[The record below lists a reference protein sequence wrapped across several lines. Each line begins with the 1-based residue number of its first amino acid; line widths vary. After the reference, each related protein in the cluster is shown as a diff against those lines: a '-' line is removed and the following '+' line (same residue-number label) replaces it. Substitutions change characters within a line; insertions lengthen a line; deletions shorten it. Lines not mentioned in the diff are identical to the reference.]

1 MLGSHRG
8 TEAAGQGLLS
18 ILCVFAML
26 RSPTIAECCQILGA
40 KPLLQNG
47 ILSEAIAALPIAQ
60 VSTDS
65 RSLARG
71 DLFVALRGDRF
82 DGHGFV
88 AFALEQGAIAV
99 VVDPQYELT
108 EAIQQQAE
116 TQGAA
121 LLQVRDTLAAY
132 QTIGQW
138 CRQTFTEPV
147 IAVTGSVGKTTTKEL
162 LAAVLGTQGPVLK
175 TEANFNNEIGVPKTL
190 LGLGPNH
197 RYAVIEMGMRGR
209 GQIAELAAIAQ
220 PTIGV
225 ISNVGTA
232 HIELLGSEQAIAE
245 AKCELLAEMAPTGLA
260 VLNADCPRL
269 ITTAADVWSG
279 RTVTY
284 GLDSA
289 AINPTD
295 LRGDL
300 QADGSIVVNGMR
312 FELPLAGRHNALNFL
327 AALAVARELGIDW
340 AGLTTLNVQLP
351 GGRSRRLEKVDR
363 VLLDE
368 TYNAGLESMLAA
380 LRLLADEPGTRRIAV
395 LGTMRE
401 LGDYSL
407 AFHGKVGQAVA
418 ELGLDRL
425 LILADS
431 PEAAALVKGAGAV
444 PTQCFD
450 SHDAL
455 TSTILAMNEPGDR
468 LLFKASRAVALDR
481 VVEAVWAGLTDC

>member
-1 MLGSHRG
+1 
-8 TEAAGQGLLS
+8 
-18 ILCVFAML
+18 ML
-26 RSPTIAECCQILGA
+26 RSPTIADCCQILGA
-40 KPLLQNG
+40 KPLPQSLV
-47 ILSEAIAALPIAQ
+47 LSEAIAALPIAQ
-60 VSTDS
+60 ASTDS
-65 RSLARG
+65 RSLTQG
-71 DLFVALRGDRF
+71 DLFFALRGDRF

-88 AFALEQGAIAV
+88 GLALDQGAIAV
-99 VVDPQYELT
+99 VVDGQYELT

-116 TQGAA
+116 TQGAV

-132 QTIGQW
+132 QAIGQW
-138 CRQTFTEPV
+138 CRQTFTGPV

-190 LGLGPNH
+190 LGLGPDH

-232 HIELLGSEQAIAE
+232 HIELLGSEAAIAE

-260 VLNADCPRL
+260 ILNADCPQL
-269 ITTAADVWSG
+269 IATAAEVWSG
-279 RTVTY
+279 KTVTY

-289 AINPTD
+289 AVHPTD

-300 QADGSIVVNGMR
+300 QADGSMVVNGQR
-312 FELPLAGRHNALNFL
+312 FELPLPGRHNALNFL

-340 AGLTTLNVQLP
+340 AELTTLEVQLP
-351 GGRSRRLEKVDR
+351 GGRSRRLETADR

-380 LRLLADEPGTRRIAV
+380 LRLLADEPGARRIAV

-407 AFHGKVGQAVA
+407 AFHERVGQAVSD
-418 ELGLDRL
+418 LGIDRL
-425 LILADS
+425 LVLADP
-431 PEAAALVKGAGAV
+431 PEAAALLKGAGAV
-444 PTQCFD
+444 PSDCFD
-450 SHDAL
+450 SQESLITA
-455 TSTILAMNEPGDR
+455 ILAMSEPGDR

-481 VVEAVWAGLTDC
+481 VVEGVWAGLADC